1 MGEAPPG
8 FELKRADVVFGQVAV
23 ARHFVSPQQVREC
36 SGELARRLKAEPSLT
51 LADVLVKRGY
61 LTKNQ
66 RDTIQSFADKQL
78 GPEKIGRYELIS
90 KIGEGGMGT
99 VYKAKDASNQRTVA
113 LKVLPPDMAQDKVFM
128 GRFQREALAVTRLEH
143 PNIVRGLDVGNAD
156 GAQYIAM
163 EFVDGLDCDR
173 ILTRRGRI
181 PEKEAVRIASQ
192 VARALEYAGAKRLVH
207 RDIKP
212 ANILVMQD
220 GTAKL
225 TDLGLAKSTSATAAK
240 LTQTGITMGTPHYIS
255 PEQAMGASDLDIRSD
270 VYSLGATLYH
280 LVTGRVPFEGSSPA
294 VIVAKHLTEEL
305 PNPQDIVPELTDG
318 LVLVLV
324 KMMAKDRDDRYARP
338 EELAKDLESLMSD
351 KSPDVSGLAPGLST
365 IKAAEFR
372 KAANRLKGGGKGGK
386 RSPVMLLVGILL
398 GLALAVGVVVLVLRQ
413 RPELVDKARQAASQ
427 FVNKMSQGA
436 SWSRLFNGTNL
447 DGWVRTGNRAWKV
460 SGGLIDS
467 PSSGVGRI
475 ESAATMSD
483 YLLHMELLVARDA
496 DVYLLLAKPKAAA
509 RGGYR
514 IKLPAKG
521 IDAWLSVDAK
531 VSGTT
536 VSVMVDDKAIEPSS
550 GGAVSVGTIAIDV
563 HRGALKIREIRT
575 QPLVP
580 STPTDSAPT
589 AK

>member
-1 MGEAPPG
+1 MGDAPPG

-36 SGELARRLKAEPSLT
+36 SGELARRLKAEPSLS

-66 RDTIQSFADKQL
+66 RDTIQGFADKQL

-99 VYKAKDASNQRTVA
+99 VYKAKDATNGRMVA

-128 GRFQREALAVTRLEH
+128 GRFQREALAVTHLEH

-163 EFVDGLDCDR
+163 EFVDGQDCDR
-173 ILTRRGRI
+173 MLTRRGRI
-181 PEKEAVRIASQ
+181 PEKEAVRIAAQ
-192 VARALEYAGAKRLVH
+192 VARALEYAGKNRLVH

-220 GTAKL
+220 GTSKL

-305 PNPQDIVPELTDG
+305 PNPQDIVPELSDG
-318 LVLVLV
+318 LVMVLE
-324 KMMAKDRDDRYARP
+324 KMMAKDRDDRYDHP
-338 EELAKDLESLMSD
+338 ETLAADLEKLLSD
-351 KSPDVSGLAPGLST
+351 RSPEGGGLAPGLST

-372 KAANRLKGGGKGGK
+372 KAADRLKGGKGDKAGK
-386 RSPVMLLVGILL
+386 RSPVMLFVGILL
-398 GLALAVGVVVLVLRQ
+398 GLALAVGVVVLVVRQ
-413 RPELVDKARQAASQ
+413 RPELVDKARQAAQ
-427 FVNKMSQGA
+427 GFVNNLSQDVAG
-436 SWSRLFNGTNL
+436 WSPLFNGANL
-447 DGWVRTGNRAWKV
+447 DGWIRTGNRGWKV
-460 SGGLIDS
+460 TAGLIDS

-475 ESAATMSD
+475 ETAKTMSD
-483 YLLHMELLVARDA
+483 YLLHIEVLVAHDA

-514 IKLPAKG
+514 IKLPARG
-521 IDAWLSVDAK
+521 TDSWLTVRAK
-531 VSGTT
+531 VAGTH

-550 GGAVSVGTIAIDV
+550 GGAVAEGTIAIDV
-563 HRGALKIREIRT
+563 HKGAVKIRNVRT
-575 QPLVP
+575 QPIASP
-580 STPTDSAPT
+580 EPAPT
-589 AK
+589 K